1 MWGTHFCGEWTGDE
15 GGIMVKKAAMDLT
28 TKAASGP
35 TMKPAMNPTVHPII
49 HVDARIAVGMFFA
62 LTGTILAAFGLS
74 TRDHPDMYAKS
85 LGIDANLW
93 WGLALL
99 AFGIVVLAFGRRGQG
114 RMEKGNAVA
123 PAKPELRRH
132 R

>member
-1 MWGTHFCGEWTGDE
+1 MA
-15 GGIMVKKAAMDLT
+15 KKATSDLT
-28 TKAASGP
+28 TKSAVSPAI
-35 TMKPAMNPTVHPII
+35 KPAVNPII
-49 HVDARIAVGMFFA
+49 HVDARIAVGMFFT

-74 TRDHPDMYAKS
+74 TRNRMDEYAKS

-99 AFGIVVLAFGRRGQG
+99 AFGILMLAFGRRGQA
-114 RMEKGNAVA
+114 RMEKDQAVA
-123 PAKPELRRH
+123 PVKPELRRP

>member
-1 MWGTHFCGEWTGDE
+1 MA
-15 GGIMVKKAAMDLT
+15 KKATTDLA
-28 TKAASGP
+28 TKSTVSP
-35 TMKPAMNPTVHPII
+35 TIRPTLNPAI

-74 TRDHPDMYAKS
+74 TRDRVDMYAKS

-99 AFGIVVLAFGRRGQG
+99 ALGLVMLAFGRRGQT
-114 RMEKGNAVA
+114 RMEKSQAVA
-123 PAKPELRRH
+123 PVKPEPRR
-132 R
+132 RR

>member
-1 MWGTHFCGEWTGDE
+1 MA
-15 GGIMVKKAAMDLT
+15 KKTVTELT
-28 TKAASGP
+28 TKSAASI
-35 TMKPAMNPTVHPII
+35 TIKPATNPTVPPII

-62 LTGTILAAFGLS
+62 LTGTILSAFGVS
-74 TRDHPDMYAKS
+74 TRDHTDMYAKS

-99 AFGIVVLAFGRRGQG
+99 AFGIVMLAFGRRGQA
-114 RMEKGNAVA
+114 RMEKGQAVA
-123 PAKPELRRH
+123 SEKRELRRP